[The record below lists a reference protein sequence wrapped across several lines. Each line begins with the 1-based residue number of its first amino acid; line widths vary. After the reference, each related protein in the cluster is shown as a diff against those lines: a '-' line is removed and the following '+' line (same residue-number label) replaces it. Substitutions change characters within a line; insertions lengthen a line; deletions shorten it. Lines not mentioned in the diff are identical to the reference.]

1 MIDVDALII
10 VLVNALANTDSV
22 SELSK
27 LLIALNVLVLTAGE
41 VDTLVAII

>member
-1 MIDVDALII
+1 VIDVDALII